1 VDPHKIQEL
10 VTDFENKKA
19 PVSLVVKCKQ
29 KNKSTNSSSKKKI
42 ESREN

>member
-19 PVSLVVKCKQ
+19 PLSLVVKCKQ
-29 KNKSTNSSSKKKI
+29 TNKSKNLSSKKKI
-42 ESREN
+42 ESIEN